1 MSLQRRE
8 VWTIGVGAAIV
19 VAVLGFQVLRNG
31 SGGSDLRAADT
42 IRGAL
47 DRIEEH
53 DRLKASVL
61 RLAEE
66 LKIEVTE
73 ENAGDQETKIRQD
86 LAARATAGGLRFSSL
101 RRSDTSSRRVES
113 AVKTIQFRLEV
124 SGRFESVMGLVH
136 GLEEA
141 PIPYLLKELQFESAS
156 AQSARGGTPQS
167 GTAGAG
173 RTASPGGGG
182 RGRSGARGNVRATFK
197 IQSYIFPE
205 GLEKPEPVEEEEP
218 ESNEEEKSEPDEGE
232 KPESDEEEKS
242 EPDEEEKSE
251 PDGEEDEKPDGE
263 EEKESSPESDAEG
276 RGEGEEQDSSE
287 Q

>member
-8 VWTIGVGAAIV
+8 VWTISVGAAIV
-19 VAVLGFQVLRNG
+19 VAVLGFQVLRSG

-42 IRGAL
+42 IGGAL

-66 LKIEVTE
+66 LEVEVTE

-182 RGRSGARGNVRATFK
+182 RGGSGARGNVRATFK
-197 IQSYIFPE
+197 ILSYIFPE

-218 ESNEEEKSEPDEGE
+218 ESNEEEKPD
-232 KPESDEEEKS
+232 DE
-242 EPDEEEKSE
+242 
-251 PDGEEDEKPDGE
+251 E
-263 EEKESSPESDAEG
+263 EEKETSPESDAEG
-276 RGEGEEQDSSE
+276 RGEGRGEDEEQDSSE